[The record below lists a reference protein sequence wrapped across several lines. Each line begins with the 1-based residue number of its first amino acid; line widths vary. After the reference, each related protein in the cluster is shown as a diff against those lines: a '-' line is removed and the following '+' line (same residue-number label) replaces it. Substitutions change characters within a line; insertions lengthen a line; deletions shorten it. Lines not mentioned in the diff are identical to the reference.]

1 MIKNDQQL
9 ATSTRKVEEL
19 RRASGGA
26 SAIERDSIRRL
37 IVEIKT
43 EIREYQAVR
52 GGLVARF
59 DLNELD
65 DIGEALVKARIAS
78 GKTQQELGEIVGA
91 TQQQVQRDEACGYA
105 SASLARVAEVLDA
118 LEYRFVGSVHAQ
130 SEPALRRE
138 TAATRGSGRG
148 LPPTTRRSR

>member
-19 RRASGGA
+19 RHASGHA
-26 SAIERDSIRRL
+26 PAAERDSIRRL
-37 IVEIKT
+37 VADIET

-52 GGLVARF
+52 GGSVTRF
-59 DLNELD
+59 ELNELD
-65 DIGEALVKARIAS
+65 GIGEALIRARIAS
-78 GKTQQELGEIVGA
+78 GKTQRELAEAVGV
-91 TQQQVQRDEACGYA
+91 TQQQVQRDEACAYA

-130 SEPALRRE
+130 SEPALRGE

-148 LPPTTRRSR
+148 LPPPTRRSR